1 MKTKHS
7 TPRVISGLL
16 VIDGS
21 KNMMDKVSK
30 IQEPRLNMIH
40 EPYAKQFS
48 FSLHIYDGSISS
60 WNRIEI

>member
-7 TPRVISGLL
+7 TPRVLSGLL
-16 VIDGS
+16 VIAGS

-30 IQEPRLNMIH
+30 IQDPSLIMIY
-40 EPYAKQFS
+40 EPYAGQFS